1 MASTASSVTTML
13 RDEELL
19 RKEVSANQK
28 IESTGGF
35 LSTNMETTLQHPELA
50 KCIEKL
56 SIPIAI
62 FAKI

>member
-1 MASTASSVTTML
+1 MP

-19 RKEVSANQK
+19 RKGVTANQK

-35 LSTNMETTLQHPELA
+35 LSTNMETTLQYPELA